1 MVGLPWQ
8 YSNAVPGTHH
18 VLHIVLSDLV
28 FEVACLADM
37 HIETELAI
45 FNILIMK
52 HNYNKTNKQKN
63 HLSLLCF
70 SVPREESHI
79 VNIHFYGPC
88 YEEH

>member
-18 VLHIVLSDLV
+18 VLHMVLSDLV

-52 HNYNKTNKQKN
+52 HNYNKTNKQTKKPPVSAV
-63 HLSLLCF
+63 LFRSQRRVSYC
-70 SVPREESHI
+70 
-79 VNIHFYGPC
+79 
-88 YEEH
+88 

>member
-18 VLHIVLSDLV
+18 VLHMVLSDLV

-52 HNYNKTNKQKN
+52 QNYNKKKQTN
-63 HLSLLCF
+63 LSLLCF